1 MVVKDAWVLRL
12 KEDSKEVGMVGDYY
26 FNDNGEDEDWITKDL
41 NEATIYYDKDY
52 TIEGLKKYE
61 SIMKREYGEDA
72 IVNFGYTNM
81 MENFEFVKVTVSE
94 QEGYPV

>member
-12 KEDSKEVGMVGDYY
+12 KEDSKAFDMVGDYY
-26 FNDNGEDEDWITKDL
+26 FNDNGDDEDWVTKDL
-41 NEATIYYDKDY
+41 NEATIYYDKNY

-61 SIMKREYGEDA
+61 SIMKREHGKDA

-81 MENFEFVKVTVSE
+81 MKNFEFVEVEVEESE
-94 QEGYPV
+94 